1 MREGE
6 TEKPEGGRERGSTSL
21 TCDAAAPNGEEG
33 QFKPPSSFTG
43 PCWQDE
49 LICVLENTHR
59 LTSIILVDLIVGM
72 SQINSTC
79 PFIE

>member
-33 QFKPPSSFTG
+33 QFKPPSGFAG
-43 PCWQDE
+43 PCGQNE
-49 LICVLENTHR
+49 LICVLEHTWVN
-59 LTSIILVDLIVGM
+59 ICDLSRHVIGNVTNLFY
-72 SQINSTC
+72 IY
-79 PFIE
+79 